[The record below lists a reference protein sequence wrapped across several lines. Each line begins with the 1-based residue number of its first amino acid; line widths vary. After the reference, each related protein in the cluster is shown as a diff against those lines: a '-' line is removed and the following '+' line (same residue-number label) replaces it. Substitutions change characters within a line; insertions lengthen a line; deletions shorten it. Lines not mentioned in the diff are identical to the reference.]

1 MLRFGMMAASMKKV
15 GDRLGADAVALG
27 AVSDALLHRRARLI
41 HVILLED
48 QSQGILS
55 ARSPLRHDL
64 LRWLDVSDGWGTRIE
79 STVEEVFR
87 ELAGRDVQGNDHG
100 RRAEIFQRERYKP
113 EKRCEGKIRQ
123 GQRDDPYAQCRQQ
136 KAPTGPAVK
145 ERPPATNDEKD
156 ERSR

>member
-1 MLRFGMMAASMKKV
+1 MKKV
-15 GDRLGADAVALG
+15 GDSLGADAVALG
-27 AVSDALLHRRARLI
+27 AVSDALLLDALVCSMSFSSKTNRR
-41 HVILLED
+41 
-48 QSQGILS
+48 GILS

-64 LRWLDVSDGWGTRIE
+64 LQWLDVSGGWGTRIE

-100 RRAEIFQRERYKP
+100 RRAEVFQRERYKP

-136 KAPTGPAVK
+136 KAPTWPTVK
-145 ERPPATNDEKD
+145 ERPPAANDEKD
-156 ERSR
+156 ERSG